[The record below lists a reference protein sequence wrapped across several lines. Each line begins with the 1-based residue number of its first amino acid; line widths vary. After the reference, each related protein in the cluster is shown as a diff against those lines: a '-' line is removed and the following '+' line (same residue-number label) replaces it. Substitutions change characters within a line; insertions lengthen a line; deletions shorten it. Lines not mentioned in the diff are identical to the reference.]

1 MNEDLNGYQPPEI
14 SGLDGNDGEG
24 ITTYGT
30 DWVWETYYVTYVN
43 GAVAADTVV
52 VTINI

>member
-1 MNEDLNGYQPPEI
+1 MYDDLNGYQPPEVR
-14 SGLDGNDGEG
+14 GLDGEGNDG
-24 ITTYGT
+24 ISTYGT

-43 GAVAADTVV
+43 GAVAADTVI

>member
-1 MNEDLNGYQPPEI
+1 MSTENNTVYQQPEI
-14 SGLDGNDGEG
+14 SGLDGNDGG

-30 DWVWETYYVTYVN
+30 EWVWETYYVTYVN

-52 VTINI
+52 VCFNI